1 MRPANINVF
10 RSALSVDCS
19 RVQQLVSPYLDQQL
33 TGAEMLMVQHHLG
46 ECRSCA
52 DEYRAARELKQLLG
66 SLRLSRPESSLE
78 TRILSR
84 LEQEERRSEMLLPGL
99 YPRTGLPAVW
109 QSAPALNI
117 PLPPPSR
124 GRRLGAA
131 LALSCLAVF
140 TVAAPFSPSMPELAN
155 RTDQAE
161 FGQAVVYVSIPSAGL
176 QPASSVNGLWSRGS
190 VLNTAGLSPDT
201 MPSSGIVMTSARQN
215 VPPPLADAGME
226 PLGDEAVSGYVSGDV
241 ALAGY
246 RKR

>member
-1 MRPANINVF
+1 
-10 RSALSVDCS
+10 VDCS

-33 TGAEMLMVQHHLG
+33 TGAEMLAVQQHLG

-52 DEYRAARELKQLLG
+52 DEYRSARELKQLLG
-66 SLRLSRPESSLE
+66 SLRLSRPEASLE

-84 LEQEERRSEMLLPGL
+84 LEQEERRSEMLLPAL
-99 YPRTGLPAVW
+99 YPRAGLPAIW
-109 QSAPALNI
+109 LSAPALNI

-131 LALSCLAVF
+131 LALSCLAIF
-140 TVAAPFSPSMPELAN
+140 TVAAPFSPSTPELIN
-155 RTDQAE
+155 GTDKAE
-161 FGQAVVYVSIPSAGL
+161 LGQAVVYVSIPSAGL
-176 QPASSVNGLWSRGS
+176 RPASAVGGLWSREA
-190 VLNTAGLSPDT
+190 VLSTTGLPPDAA
-201 MPSSGIVMTSARQN
+201 PSNGMAMTSVGQN

-246 RKR
+246 HKR